1 MRARQ
6 RILGAV
12 FAALF
17 LGSCS
22 STSVPKL
29 TQEEVPQFE
38 AAANFPHGTYRL
50 EPGDILQ
57 IRYLYHPENDQK
69 EIVRPDGK
77 IRAQHAGEVPAAG
90 FTTTELESILE
101 EQSKAK
107 LRDPEVGVSVVE
119 FAKRNVYVAGEVGKP
134 GPVEYRKGLTPLQA
148 IIEAG
153 GLRET
158 ALTTSIVLVRAAGT
172 DGKYVSRSL
181 DIEEVLH
188 EGKREPITLAP
199 HDVVFVPRTAI
210 AEADIWVDQH
220 FTQLFPFFK
229 GAGGSMRL
237 GGGEGQ

>member
-22 STSVPKL
+22 TTSVPRL
-29 TQEEVPQFE
+29 TEEEVPEFE
-38 AAANFPHGTYRL
+38 AAANYPHGSYRL

-77 IRAQHAGEVPAAG
+77 IRAQLAGEVAAAG
-90 FTTTELESILE
+90 YTTTELETLLE

-107 LRDPEVGVSVVE
+107 LREPEVGVSVVE
-119 FAKRNVYVAGEVGKP
+119 FAKRNVYVAGEVGRP
-134 GPVEYRKGLTPLQA
+134 GPVEYRKGLTPVQA

-153 GLRET
+153 GLRDT
-158 ALTTSIVLVRAAGT
+158 ALTSSVVLVRAAGT
-172 DGKYVSRSL
+172 DGKYVSRAL

-188 EGKREPITLAP
+188 HGKREPITLAP
-199 HDVVFVPRTAI
+199 HDVVFVPRTQI
-210 AEADIWVDQH
+210 AEANIWVDQH

-229 GAGGSMRL
+229 GAGGSMKL
-237 GGGEGQ
+237 GGEGQ